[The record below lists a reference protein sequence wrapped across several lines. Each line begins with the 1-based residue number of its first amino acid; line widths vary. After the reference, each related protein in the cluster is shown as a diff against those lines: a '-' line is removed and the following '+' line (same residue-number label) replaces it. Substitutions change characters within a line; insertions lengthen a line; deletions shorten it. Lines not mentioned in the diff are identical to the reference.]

1 MESTNSNA
9 FYDETTISLSKKYT
23 GVKDFL
29 DKHAIRTGAQTT
41 KPCTHTRIPGD
52 KDSGITGG
60 SYSIPDEEMSVFLYL
75 YYNEIVDNKTGTK
88 KEYLT
93 EKQRPDDG
101 PILIDID
108 FRYPIHI
115 EDRQYTTE
123 HIEDLLDSYLSELD
137 KMYQMDETTRFQ
149 IFVL

>member
-1 MESTNSNA
+1 MESKHSTVI
-9 FYDETTISLSKKYT
+9 YDENIISASKKYT

-29 DKHAIRTGAQTT
+29 DKHALRSGTQTT
-41 KPCTHTRIPGD
+41 KPCTNTRIPGD
-52 KDSGITGG
+52 KDSGITAG
-60 SYSIPDEEMSVFLYL
+60 SYSIPDDEMLVFLYL
-75 YYNEIVDNKTGTK
+75 YYNEIVDNKTATK

-108 FRYPIHI
+108 FRYPVTL

-123 HIEDLLDSYLSELD
+123 HIEDLVDAYLEELD
-137 KMYQMDETTRFQ
+137 KMY
-149 IFVL
+149 